1 MATKLLNSG
10 NLKDYQ
16 AIGEDG
22 ILVWQRADAFRTSI
36 INSPVL
42 GRKYADILAV
52 PKFSSD
58 ATHVD
63 WFIPFD
69 SERSDGE
76 YDVVSWSAATV
87 EEKKRAYSYLN
98 ELKSKFL
105 YYGMNLEASALS
117 SNDKLFAHFL
127 IGNSK
132 DNIQL
137 PAFQFPSDEYV
148 YIVNGRPVITFWGF
162 INHNSKLQKDPFFIL
177 RTEDNVLK
185 GTTSANTATAT
196 ATAATATAT
205 SFWAAHKWCLLL
217 IPLLLLLLPLL
228 LYLLWWLFFA
238 RSLPLF
244 AVAPDLK
251 NLSLDPVEVEKTGY
265 LPFYEDTDPIAVKNT
280 GFVADDGT
288 LVPADEKDLP
298 LGEQNTP
305 AADDS
310 LNEQAENS
318 SENPDDN
325 SKVPENEQMQEN
337 DDSLSATPPLL
348 NEDGAQNAQSGDDA
362 SKDNNQGDS
371 GVLPPPVLNENN
383 EPVLSNSD
391 LNSGDISKLDG
402 VWKVNS
408 PIVEKNTNKPINL
421 QYEFKNGKG
430 KAVITQRDG
439 VKCSGDV
446 SGGLAAGSLSI
457 TNQSVAKCTDGS
469 TYVLPSVKCSKGKD
483 GKSSCMSEYDNTAN
497 TDQSKFPMELHR

>member
-1 MATKLLNSG
+1 MTTKLLNSG
-10 NLKDYQ
+10 KLKDYQ

-36 INSPVL
+36 INSPIL
-42 GRKYADILAV
+42 GRRYADILAL

-58 ATHVD
+58 AAHVD

-69 SERSDGE
+69 SDRSDGE
-76 YDVVSWSAATV
+76 YEVVSWNAATLD
-87 EEKKRAYSYLN
+87 EKNRAYSYLN
-98 ELKSKFL
+98 DLKSKFL

-132 DNIQL
+132 DNIQM

-162 INHNSKLQKDPFFIL
+162 INHNSKPQKDPFF
-177 RTEDNVLK
+177 VLK
-185 GTTSANTATAT
+185 REGAVYKTGSTANTAASTA

-205 SFWAAHKWCLLL
+205 SFFAAHKWCLLL
-217 IPLLLLLLPLL
+217 LPLLLLLLPLL
-228 LYLLWWLFFA
+228 AYLLWWLFFA

-251 NLSLDPVEVEKTGY
+251 NISLDPVKVEDTGY
-265 LPFYEDTDPIAVKNT
+265 LLFYDDTDELVVKNRAYVSDDGSLVPVDEQNIPVDKEDTPVS
-280 GFVADDGT
+280 DDMLQEQQGN
-288 LVPADEKDLP
+288 LP
-298 LGEQNTP
+298 LNQE
-305 AADDS
+305 
-310 LNEQAENS
+310 
-318 SENPDDN
+318 DN
-325 SKVPENEQMQEN
+325 SALPENEPSAKN
-337 DDSLSATPPLL
+337 DETQGANPPLL
-348 NEDGAQNAQSGDDA
+348 NEDGT
-362 SKDNNQGDS
+362 DNSATDGANREQGEQ
-371 GVLPPPVLNENN
+371 GALPPPILNESN

-408 PIVEKNTNKPINL
+408 PIIEKNTNKPINL
-421 QYEFKNGKG
+421 QYEFKDGKG
-430 KAVITQRDG
+430 KATIIQRDG

-446 SGGLAAGSLSI
+446 NGGLSSGSLTI

-483 GKSSCMSEYDNTAN
+483 GKSSCMSEYDKSAN

>member
-36 INSPVL
+36 INSPIL
-42 GRKYADILAV
+42 GRKYADILAL

-63 WFIPFD
+63 WFIPFESD
-69 SERSDGE
+69 RSDGE
-76 YDVVSWSAATV
+76 YEVVSWNAATLD
-87 EEKKRAYSYLN
+87 EKNRAYSYLN
-98 ELKSKFL
+98 ELKTKFL

-162 INHNSKLQKDPFFIL
+162 INHNSKPQKDPFFIL
-177 RTEDNVLK
+177 KREEPTYKTAN
-185 GTTSANTATAT
+185 SA
-196 ATAATATAT
+196 AATTAGVVVAT

-217 IPLLLLLLPLL
+217 LPLLLLLLPFL

-251 NLSLDPVEVEKTGY
+251 NFSLDPIKVEKTGY
-265 LPFYEDTDPIAVKNT
+265 LPFYDDADALAVKNT
-280 GFVADDGT
+280 GFVLNDGT
-288 LVPADEKDLP
+288 LVSADNQSIPVSDDSIPVADEALLP
-298 LGEQNTP
+298 Q
-305 AADDS
+305 ADD
-310 LNEQAENS
+310 QTV
-318 SENPDDN
+318 NPDDN
-325 SKVPENEQMQEN
+325 ASVPDNEALQENEDPQN
-337 DDSLSATPPLL
+337 ATPPLL
-348 NEDGAQNAQSGDDA
+348 NEDDA
-362 SKDNNQGDS
+362 DSDSDNNANNQNDNTS
-371 GVLPPPVLNENN
+371 LPPPVLNENN

-391 LNSGDISKLDG
+391 LTSGDISKLDG

-446 SGGLAAGSLSI
+446 NGGLSSGSFTI

-483 GKSSCMSEYDNTAN
+483 GKSSCMSEYDNTTN